1 MVCWPNGNQIYL
13 KQKPGTVRENAEN
26 EDELQDLEFKEN
38 YRKKKVEGKY
48 LVNNKNDNKSD
59 HGHTDQ
65 KMKGKSVTGI
75 VPWSSS
81 KWTC

>member
-26 EDELQDLEFKEN
+26 EEELQDLEFKEN

-65 KMKGKSVTGI
+65 RR
-75 VPWSSS
+75 
-81 KWTC
+81 